1 MWPQRYHCIT
11 ESTECENWE
20 KDRTGRRKERK
31 TETERE
37 AQQGGWNTIT
47 ALWLVG
53 CYNTPPTLAAILW
66 AWPPR
71 SPWSP
76 DSLRPSW
83 CRRVCAAPCTR
94 SWWTPAGRRISL
106 WTCAREPHPLPSSW
120 WRPWARPTSWN
131 STFFRT
137 PRSLT
142 SRGRSERHAVNTGM
156 LSVLNALLKF
166 RAVKRLIVINR
177 IQNKS
182 FGLHNI
188 CVCTVYIYFVYKL
201 ELSND

>member
-94 SWWTPAGRRISL
+94 SWWTPAGRRI
-106 WTCAREPHPLPSSW
+106 P
-120 WRPWARPTSWN
+120 
-131 STFFRT
+131 
-137 PRSLT
+137 
-142 SRGRSERHAVNTGM
+142 
-156 LSVLNALLKF
+156 
-166 RAVKRLIVINR
+166 
-177 IQNKS
+177 
-182 FGLHNI
+182 FGLAHASHTLCRRLGEDRGLGRLHETPHFSYTAI
-188 CVCTVYIYFVYKL
+188 FDL
-201 ELSND
+201 